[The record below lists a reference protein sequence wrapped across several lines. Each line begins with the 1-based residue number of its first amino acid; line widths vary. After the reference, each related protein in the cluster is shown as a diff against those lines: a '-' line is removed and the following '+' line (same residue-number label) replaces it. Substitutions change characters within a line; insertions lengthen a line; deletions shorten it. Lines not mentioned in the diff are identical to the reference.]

1 MKAPEPRSSPAA
13 PVRSG
18 PVKRWW
24 LDRSVRV
31 KGLIVIAI
39 PLIALIAVSSA
50 NLVLQYNE
58 RQERSVALTASAV
71 NTAAQ
76 QVLADA
82 VNAETGV
89 RGYAA
94 TGDPLFLQP
103 YNLSLTRLPRDT
115 ATFSAAAVAQR
126 DRPAERIAAA
136 DLTREMAELA
146 GAAVRD
152 QVGHLGRGTEAGA

>member
-1 MKAPEPRSSPAA
+1 MKERETRSSPALPA
-13 PVRSG
+13 RSG

-31 KGLIVIAI
+31 KGMIVVAG

-50 NLVLQYNE
+50 SLVMQYNE
-58 RQERSVALTASAV
+58 RQERSVARTASNV
-71 NTAAQ
+71 NTTAQ

-94 TGDPLFLQP
+94 TGNPLFLQP
-103 YNLSLTRLPRDT
+103 YNMSLARLGRDSH
-115 ATFSAAAVAQR
+115 AFGAAAVAQR
-126 DRPAERIAAA
+126 DSHAEGIAVAT
-136 DLTREMAELA
+136 LGTEMAELA
-146 GAAVRD
+146 RLRSEVRGASLAR
-152 QVGHLGRGTEAGA
+152 R